1 MLEDEQHAQDIDQAG
16 QELLCPGGDEGAGG
30 APGPGGSGASGAGA
44 SGAGASGAGAGGQ
57 GSADSL
63 DFVPQVTNSN

>member
-44 SGAGASGAGAGGQ
+44 SGAGAGGQ